1 MINNPVGIKA
11 EHIAGESNILA
22 DKISRIHN
30 SSYSEYSFHN
40 HFQEYPQMK
49 LWSRFHPSQE
59 LLSYLY
65 SGLLMEQDQGLRPLK
80 NLGHFAQDNSTL

>member
-1 MINNPVGIKA
+1 MINNPVGLKA

-22 DKISRIHN
+22 DKISRIYN

-40 HFQEYPQMK
+40 LFQEYPQMK

-59 LLSYLY
+59 LCSSLFT
-65 SGLLMEQDQGLRPLK
+65 GLLVGAKVGYSRPK
-80 NLGHFAQDNSTL
+80 TLGHFKVG